1 MPAQLLKCI
10 DFATIP
16 IGPGPNPR
24 VIQTVKFAVFD
35 FAGAPLATSQ
45 VKTSGAFQGL
55 DAGFRLEI
63 TFRRPV
69 LAVCMSLVHT
79 ARAPK
84 VDFFSPAGANVG
96 TATLAP
102 TQNVAQ
108 EVVCTSRAIQRIVVT
123 APSDETLLLALCFG

>member
-16 IGPGPNPR
+16 IGLGPNPR
-24 VIQTVKFAVFD
+24 LIQAVKFSVFD
-35 FAGAPLATSQ
+35 HTGTPLASSQ
-45 VKTSGAFQGL
+45 VKTQGTFQGL
-55 DAGFRLEI
+55 DAGFRLEM

-69 LAVCMSLVHT
+69 RAVCMSLVHF

-84 VDFFSPAGANVG
+84 VGFFSSAGTNVG
-96 TATLAP
+96 TVTLAP

-108 EVVCTSRAIQRIVVT
+108 EAVCTSPAIQRIVVT
-123 APSDETLLLALCFG
+123 PPSDETLLLTLCFG